1 MNQIKDRLSDL
12 LVDPEFEKLEL
23 WIKLPNFFSILDAS
37 RTEIRHSNFLGWIL
51 DPNDTH
57 GMGELFL
64 RKFLRDIFSDEKI
77 TSYSQFDVD
86 GFDLRDVEIRREWKH
101 IDLLIVHEDFIV
113 VVENK
118 IDSRDHSDQLKRY
131 RNTVEEYFPKQH
143 KLYVYLTPTGTDP
156 NDTES
161 GKVYVNYSYK
171 LLSDALERILQIY
184 RESLSSKVAN
194 YLQDYLTVLRRE
206 LMKNDELNELAI
218 KIYKAHRDAL
228 DFIFDNRPDP
238 ATELI
243 SVKATT
249 GRSIGHCRK
258 TIAIPA

>member
-77 TSYSQFDVD
+77 TSCSQFDVD

-118 IDSRDHSDQLKRY
+118 IDSRDHSDQLKRDIGTQS
-131 RNTVEEYFPKQH
+131 RSTFQNSTSFTFTLLLPAP
-143 KLYVYLTPTGTDP
+143 TPMIP
-156 NDTES
+156 S
-161 GKVYVNYSYK
+161 
-171 LLSDALERILQIY
+171 Q
-184 RESLSSKVAN
+184 
-194 YLQDYLTVLRRE
+194 
-206 LMKNDELNELAI
+206 
-218 KIYKAHRDAL
+218 
-228 DFIFDNRPDP
+228 
-238 ATELI
+238 
-243 SVKATT
+243 VKFM
-249 GRSIGHCRK
+249 
-258 TIAIPA
+258 